1 MHAAESVF
9 KWVLFLITVNN
20 KKRKKKEKRKKKK
33 IDLHGL
39 TICVHHSIE
48 QQLYFSYRE

>member
-20 KKRKKKEKRKKKK
+20 KKKKKREEKIKK

-48 QQLYFSYRE
+48 QQLYFGYRE